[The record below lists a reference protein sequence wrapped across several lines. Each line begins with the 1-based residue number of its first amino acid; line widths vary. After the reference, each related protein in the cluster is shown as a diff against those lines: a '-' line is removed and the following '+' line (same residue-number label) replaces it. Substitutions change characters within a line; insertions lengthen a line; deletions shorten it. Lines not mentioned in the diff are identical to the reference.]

1 MQSIDAKHLLLLHDT
16 NNIVEILKS
25 QILYK
30 SSDIKSVRG
39 QGSLNRRLATDPTIS
54 LKDEFFYEHY
64 DEVDGV
70 YFRLLDV
77 STPLR
82 IEYGNSI
89 IILSSTIFNDIPFV
103 FNTTENFGF
112 NISHE
117 GTIGES
123 QFSGDEGM
131 TISSV
136 KNFKLLENVVF
147 DPYASE
153 VVILNNVT
161 IAKYAKY
168 IFIKQGIKNKDLIFD
183 LCHKLG
189 IPIYTLN

>member
-1 MQSIDAKHLLLLHDT
+1 
-16 NNIVEILKS
+16 
-25 QILYK
+25 
-30 SSDIKSVRG
+30 
-39 QGSLNRRLATDPTIS
+39 
-54 LKDEFFYEHY
+54 
-64 DEVDGV
+64 
-70 YFRLLDV
+70 LLDI